1 LVTIYI
7 YISYIIYFE
16 FAVKIVTVGI
26 RALVWVQ
33 EWKKKRGFNKFL
45 TYQDGS
51 HEEGCDERRR
61 A

>member
-1 LVTIYI
+1 M
-7 YISYIIYFE
+7 
-16 FAVKIVTVGI
+16 VTVGI